1 MTADHVSAPEDQSDT
16 AEIAGRLRLLVGRL
30 ARQLRAH
37 PTVDRLTPT
46 QLATLSSVDR
56 YGPLRIGDLAARE
69 GIVAATMT
77 RIVAVLEEQGLVQR
91 RPDPVDGRA
100 WQVQLSEEGAAML
113 AQLRSQR
120 TGYFATRL
128 DRCTPEQRAAI
139 AAALPVL
146 ESLALDERVVL
157 V

>member
-1 MTADHVSAPEDQSDT
+1 MNDERDDDT
-16 AEIAGRLRLLVGRL
+16 AQIAGRLRLLVGRL

-56 YGPLRIGDLAARE
+56 HGPLRIGDLAARE

-77 RIVAVLEEQGLVQR
+77 RIVAVLEEQELVQR
-91 RPDPVDGRA
+91 RPDPADGRA
-100 WQVQLSEEGAAML
+100 CQVELSEPGAAML
-113 AQLRSQR
+113 EQLRSQR

-128 DRCTPEQRAAI
+128 DRCTPEQRAAVV
-139 AAALPVL
+139 AALPVL
-146 ESLALDERVVL
+146 ESLALDEVDAMT
-157 V
+157 